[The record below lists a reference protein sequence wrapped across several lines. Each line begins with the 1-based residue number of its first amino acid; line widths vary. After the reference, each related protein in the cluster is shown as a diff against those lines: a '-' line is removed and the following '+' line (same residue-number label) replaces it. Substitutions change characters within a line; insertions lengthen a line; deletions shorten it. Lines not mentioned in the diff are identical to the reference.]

1 MEYNIT
7 VINDIVEG
15 GEAGLESALYTNT
28 VLFTSLVFFRRSSHS
43 TRLF

>member
-7 VINDIVEG
+7 AINDIVER
-15 GEAGLESALYTNT
+15 GEAELESALYTDT
-28 VLFTSLVFFRRSSHS
+28 MLFTRLVFFRRSSHS